1 MLQDYA
7 ENVQRLAELIKDI
20 RVAMMITVMPD
31 GSLRGRPMAT
41 QRTEFDG
48 QLWFFT
54 ALDSMKVDEVREQQ
68 RVNLSYADPDNQRYV
83 SISGRASVVTDP
95 AKVRELWHPA
105 YVAWFPLGLDDPNLG
120 LICVEVDR
128 AEYWDAPSSKM
139 VHLVGFVKAA
149 LTGERYEP
157 GENRKIEL

>member
-83 SISGRASVVTDP
+83 SISGRASVVTEP

-105 YVAWFPLGLDDPNLG
+105 YEAWFPLGLDDPNLG